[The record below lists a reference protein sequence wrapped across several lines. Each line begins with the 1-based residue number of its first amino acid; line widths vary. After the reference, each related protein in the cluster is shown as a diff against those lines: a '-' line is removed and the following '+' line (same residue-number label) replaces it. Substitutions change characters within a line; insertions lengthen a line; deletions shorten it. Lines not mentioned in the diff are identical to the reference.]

1 MCLSLLNTWSGDRN
15 EKWLPGT
22 STMLQVLVSIQGL
35 ILNTKPYF
43 NEPGFASMS
52 GSAAGEK
59 RSLQY
64 NESTFIL
71 SLQTMMY
78 SIKRP
83 PKVNFVTCNPL
94 SLNFTFFYGKI
105 YNCFLLALFKKK
117 ICDHAS
123 RNSIFCAGYISK
135 HSCYSCYLKSNFLRL
150 EFCLV
155 SAFRGFRN
163 GTFLQPCS

>member
-1 MCLSLLNTWSGDRN
+1 
-15 EKWLPGT
+15 
-22 STMLQVLVSIQGL
+22 MLQVLVSIQGL

-52 GSAAGEK
+52 GSVAGEK

-105 YNCFLLALFKKK
+105 YNCFLLAHFLKK
-117 ICDHAS
+117 IVTMP
-123 RNSIFCAGYISK
+123 
-135 HSCYSCYLKSNFLRL
+135 L
-150 EFCLV
+150 ETVFSV
-155 SAFRGFRN
+155 QV
-163 GTFLQPCS
+163 TFPNIHVTHVT